1 MPKNKLKKFAEINSF
16 SNVLQPSARPDGT
29 FTNFPYKGKW
39 KRSFFRNTNP
49 IVLEIGCGK
58 GEYTLALGN
67 AFPDTNF
74 IGIDIKGDRIWHGA
88 SKALNEGLPNIAFL
102 RAQAEMINDFFD
114 TEEVSGIWLTF
125 PDPFERKAKAKKR
138 LTSPQFLERYRQIL
152 QPASPIQLKTD
163 NTSLYQYTLS
173 IIEEEK
179 HKLLSQSFNLYAD
192 NQISEPLLKDI
203 QTYYEQ
209 IFLKE
214 GKPIHYLKFSLN
226 VSKPA

>member
-29 FTNFPYKGKW
+29 FINFPLKGKW
-39 KRSFFRNTNP
+39 KSSFFRNPNP

-58 GEYTLALGN
+58 GEYTLALGS
-67 AFPDTNF
+67 AFADINF

-88 SKALNEGLPNIAFL
+88 RKALNEGMPNIAFL

-114 TEEVSGIWLTF
+114 KDEVSGIWLTF

-138 LTSPQFLERYRQIL
+138 LTSPQFLARYRQIL
-152 QPASPIQLKTD
+152 QTGSPIQLKTD
-163 NTSLYQYTLS
+163 NTSLFQYTLS
-173 IIEEEK
+173 MIEEE
-179 HKLLSQSFNLYAD
+179 HHQLLSHSYNLYD
-192 NQISEPLLKDI
+192 DKQVNEPLLKDV
-203 QTYYEQ
+203 QTYYEKM
-209 IFLKE
+209 FLKE

-226 VSKPA
+226 EVSTS

>member
-29 FTNFPYKGKW
+29 FINFPLKGKW
-39 KRSFFRNTNP
+39 KSSFFRNPNP

-58 GEYTLALGN
+58 GEYTLALGS
-67 AFPDTNF
+67 AFADINF

-88 SKALNEGLPNIAFL
+88 RKALNEGMPNIAFL

-114 TEEVSGIWLTF
+114 KDEVSGIWLTF

-138 LTSPQFLERYRQIL
+138 LTSPQFLARYRQIL
-152 QPASPIQLKTD
+152 QPGSPIQLKTD
-163 NTSLYQYTLS
+163 NTSLFQYTLS
-173 IIEEEK
+173 MIEEE
-179 HKLLSQSFNLYAD
+179 HHQLLSHSYNLYD
-192 NQISEPLLKDI
+192 DKQVNEPLLKDV
-203 QTYYEQ
+203 QTYYEKM
-209 IFLKE
+209 FLKE

-226 VSKPA
+226 EVSTS